1 MKKKIIRMRDLGEGV
16 MDVVRESGNWQV
28 IEMLSHIKMKY
39 SREINCNL
47 IKISRMIK

>member
-1 MKKKIIRMRDLGEGV
+1 MRDLGEGV
-16 MDVVRESGNWQV
+16 TDVVRESGNWQV

-47 IKISRMIK
+47 ITHDKIKT